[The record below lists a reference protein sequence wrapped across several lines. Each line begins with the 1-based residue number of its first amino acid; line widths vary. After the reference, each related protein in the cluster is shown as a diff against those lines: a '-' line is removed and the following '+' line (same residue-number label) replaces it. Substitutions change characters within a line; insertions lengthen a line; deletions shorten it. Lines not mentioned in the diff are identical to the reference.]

1 VVRVG
6 EVCYESDMFI
16 GHFAVGFASKRIAP
30 KASLGAL
37 MAAPLFLDLLWPIFL
52 ALGIEHARI
61 EPGATA
67 VTPLDLY
74 DYPYTHSLVTSLL
87 WSALAAGLYFA
98 LSRDR
103 RAAWVIAGGVFSHWI
118 LDFVTHRPDMP
129 IFPGDSTRL
138 GLGLWNS
145 IAGTVIVE
153 GSMFVAGVA
162 LYATYTRARD
172 RIGSIAFWSY
182 VALLAVSYV
191 SNFFSPPPPSVQ
203 MLMIVGFVAWLFVP
217 WAWWFDRHRVV
228 AKA

>member
-1 VVRVG
+1 
-6 EVCYESDMFI
+6 
-16 GHFAVGFASKRIAP
+16 
-30 KASLGAL
+30 
-37 MAAPLFLDLLWPIFL
+37 
-52 ALGIEHARI
+52 
-61 EPGATA
+61 
-67 VTPLDLY
+67 
-74 DYPYTHSLVTSLL
+74 
-87 WSALAAGLYFA
+87 
-98 LSRDR
+98 
-103 RAAWVIAGGVFSHWI
+103 
-118 LDFVTHRPDMP
+118 MP